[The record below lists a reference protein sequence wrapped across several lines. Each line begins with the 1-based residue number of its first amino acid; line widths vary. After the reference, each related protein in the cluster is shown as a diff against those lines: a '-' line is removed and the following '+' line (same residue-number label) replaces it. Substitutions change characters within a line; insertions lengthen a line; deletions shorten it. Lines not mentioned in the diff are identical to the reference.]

1 MDLEEFDHFICPYC
15 CQSNQLIVDITGGSN
30 QQLIVDCEV
39 CCAPIVVR
47 IKLRGQRIQMIEVK
61 RENE

>member
-1 MDLEEFDHFICPYC
+1 
-15 CQSNQLIVDITGGSN
+15 VDVSGGSV
-30 QQLIVDCEV
+30 QEFIVDCEV

-47 IKLRGQRIQMIEVK
+47 LKIAGGDIINIETK